1 MKKRTICSLFLSG
14 CLMLGCFSGCVKDAP
29 VSKAVTSESLYVRQI
44 PGLPEDFILGM
55 DASSVPSLEAGGV
68 K

>member
-1 MKKRTICSLFLSG
+1 MKKRAACSFLLSA
-14 CLMLGCFSGCVKDAP
+14 CMMLGCFSGCVKDAP
-29 VSKAVTSESLYVRQI
+29 VSKAVMSESLYVRQI
-44 PGLPEDFILGM
+44 PDLPEDFILGM